1 MKLKNLF
8 KDERGL
14 VDAVEII
21 KALILIVVIGA
32 VGVFIADQVV
42 TTTNLQATD
51 VSASG
56 TYNFTGAGVTGQY
69 VNITNA
75 TGATMCYQVNTTGAG
90 KDIGCLVLNVAAG
103 NNATALAT
111 ELRAQLQA
119 DGDINGSIT
128 VTNTSSTN
136 AIVTWNTAGT
146 VGNSIAT
153 TDTVT
158 NGSWSAATLTGGLD
172 ASLVAPMQTNVLET
186 GETGSSFL
194 VILVIAFIGGIAIS
208 YLSFF
213 GSSKK

>member
-1 MKLKNLF
+1 MKLRNFLN
-8 KDERGL
+8 DENAL
-14 VDAVEII
+14 TDAVDII
-21 KALILIVVIGA
+21 KALVMIVVIG
-32 VGVFIADQVV
+32 VIGVFIADTVV
-42 TTTNLQATD
+42 TTTDLQATD

-56 TYNFTGAGVTGQY
+56 TYNFTGNGVTGEY
-69 VNITNA
+69 VNITNS

-90 KDIGCLVLNVAAG
+90 KDVGCLVLNVASG
-103 NNATALAT
+103 NNATNLAT
-111 ELRAQLQA
+111 ELRSQLQA

-128 VTNTSSTN
+128 VTNSLATN

-158 NGSWSAATLTGGLD
+158 NGSWAAATLTGGLD

-194 VILVIAFIGGIAIS
+194 VILIIAFIGGIAIS
-208 YLSFF
+208 YLGFF
-213 GSSKK
+213 GTGKK